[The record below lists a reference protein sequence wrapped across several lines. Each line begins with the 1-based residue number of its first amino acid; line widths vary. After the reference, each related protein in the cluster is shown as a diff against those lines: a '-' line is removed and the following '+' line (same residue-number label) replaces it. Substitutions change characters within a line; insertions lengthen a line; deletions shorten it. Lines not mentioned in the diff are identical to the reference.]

1 MEIRHVTGP
10 VLAATIDA
18 NIWYKD
24 FPRFLIFHLQIL
36 QACEFHWSD
45 IIWEECE
52 SNLRRP
58 PTSLDDR
65 QLDHVYALMVSTM
78 GECHNLD
85 TPEHSE
91 QIAEIDLSDPKD
103 NHVLYLAYLTD
114 SYYLV
119 TENLKHFPAEIA
131 IRNKLRKVLSLDD
144 FLCEMLEKFE
154 SPLINAISRTI
165 TDMKKT
171 TTNCDRNFE
180 RSRNQKRMPK
190 DSQETR
196 PLYSLYRSQSRFTK
210 RQTILALRI
219 FQSNVLGPGWLSE

>member
-1 MEIRHVTGP
+1 
-10 VLAATIDA
+10 
-18 NIWYKD
+18 
-24 FPRFLIFHLQIL
+24 
-36 QACEFHWSD
+36 
-45 IIWEECE
+45 
-52 SNLRRP
+52 
-58 PTSLDDR
+58 
-65 QLDHVYALMVSTM
+65 M

-165 TDMKKT
+165 TDMKKQPQT
-171 TTNCDRNFE
+171 VTEILNDLGTKNEC
-180 RSRNQKRMPK
+180 PK
-190 DSQETR
+190 IRKKLDPYIPSIEAR
-196 PLYSLYRSQSRFTK
+196 VASLRDKPS
-210 RQTILALRI
+210 
-219 FQSNVLGPGWLSE
+219 